1 MRPALWFKMG
11 LREWPGYLPL
21 IPILQH
27 YKKDD
32 FSHDLIAGLIVGMVT
47 IPQAVA
53 YAFLAGVPPEA
64 GLYACLVP
72 MVLYALFG
80 SSRQMVVG
88 PVAVAALLVAAT
100 VSEYAPK
107 YSDEYLQITTIICL
121 QAGLFLWILRLSRMG
136 GLVNLLSHPV
146 ITGFV
151 NAAAILIIVSQI
163 PAFTGIESES
173 SQPLAVITALI
184 TALPEIDLLTL
195 VTGAVALTLL
205 LAWPRILPPLARL
218 VGMAVNDTH
227 PATKVGP
234 MLVATIAVVW
244 ATLSGADQQLATVGV
259 VPAGLPEVS
268 PPPLDFDLWLALL
281 PSSVVIALVSYV
293 ESYSIGATLAAR
305 KQTRVNSHQELIAI
319 GAANIGAAFTGAYPV
334 AGSFSRSSVNFLSG
348 GRTPV
353 SSLVCAA
360 VIVIVLLFFT
370 QLFSALPHAVL
381 AAIVMVSVV
390 GLMDLKSSRHHWA
403 IHRHDTLTEIATMLM
418 VLFLGVEVGLAAGV
432 LLSIAFFIRTSSRP
446 NITQV
451 GRLGDT
457 EHFRS
462 IKRYDVETLPG
473 VLALRVDENIYF
485 ANAVQIEDKFMK
497 RAQRRIGTQH
507 LLIVCGSVNM
517 IDATGLQMLIRLN
530 NNLKEAGITL
540 SLSDLKGTLL
550 PHLNAAGLGD
560 ILTGQIFFSTDRA
573 MRYFADEAKAKAEES
588 RKSEDAE
595 QPPEQ
600 QQTT

>member
-11 LREWPGYLPL
+11 LREWPRYIPL
-21 IPILQH
+21 IPTLQH
-27 YKKDD
+27 YKRED
-32 FSHDLIAGLIVGMVT
+32 FSHDLVAGLIVGMVT
-47 IPQAVA
+47 IPQAIA

-72 MVLYALFG
+72 MVLYAIFG

-88 PVAVAALLVAAT
+88 PVAVAALMVAAT

-121 QAGLFLWILRLSRMG
+121 QSGLFLWVLRLSRMG

-163 PAFTGIESES
+163 PAFTGLDSANSE
-173 SQPLAVITALI
+173 PLAVLTALRDSFQDI
-184 TALPEIDLLTL
+184 APLTL
-195 VTGAVALTLL
+195 ITGAIALTAL
-205 LAWPRILPPLARL
+205 LAWPRVLPALCG
-218 VGMAVNDTH
+218 VFGIKIDSTH
-227 PATKVGP
+227 PATRIGP
-234 MLVATIAVVW
+234 MVVAAAAVIW
-244 ATLSGADQQLATVGV
+244 ATLSGADQQMATVGE
-259 VPAGLPEVS
+259 VPAGLPGYA
-268 PPPLDFDLWLALL
+268 PPPFDAQLWLALL
-281 PSSVVIALVSYV
+281 PSSVVIALVSYI

-334 AGSFSRSSVNFLSG
+334 AGSFSRSSVNFFSG

-353 SSLVCAA
+353 SSLVCA
-360 VIVIVLLFFT
+360 VVVMIVLLFFT
-370 QLFSALPHAVL
+370 DLFSALPHAVL

-418 VLFLGVEVGLAAGV
+418 VLFLGVEVGLGAGV
-432 LLSIAFFIRTSSRP
+432 LLSIAFFVRTSSRP

-451 GRLGDT
+451 GRLSNT
-457 EHFRS
+457 ENFRS
-462 IKRYDVETLPG
+462 IKRYDVETLPE

-497 RAQRRIGTQH
+497 RAQRRKGTKH
-507 LLIVCGSVNM
+507 LLIVCSSVNM

-530 NNLKEAGITL
+530 NNLAQAGITL
-540 SLSDLKGTLL
+540 SLSEIKGTLT
-550 PHLNAAGLGD
+550 PQLNAAGLAD
-560 ILTGQIFFSTDRA
+560 KITGQIFFSTDRA
-573 MRYFADEAKAKAEES
+573 MRFFAEQASENLDEAIG
-588 RKSEDAE
+588 
-595 QPPEQ
+595 
-600 QQTT
+600 